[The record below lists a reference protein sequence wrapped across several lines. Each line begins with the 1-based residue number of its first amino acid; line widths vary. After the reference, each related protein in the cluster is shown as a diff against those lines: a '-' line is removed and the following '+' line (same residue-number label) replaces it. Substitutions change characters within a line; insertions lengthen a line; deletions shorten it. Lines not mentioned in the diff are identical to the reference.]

1 MSQRLAMLARY
12 SDNQQRGTSIEDQLR
27 VCREVARRHGLA
39 VDDALIF
46 VDFAITGRA
55 KGEAKRKGFQAL
67 LKAWDANEF
76 SVLIVDEFSR
86 ISRDGVTQ
94 AQLMRRLEDNQ
105 RVRMLTGNGVDT
117 TRPNWQLQLGLEG
130 LVSQQ
135 SGRDTKHRVVRGMVG
150 QLERGYMIA
159 APAYGYTLK
168 RELDAEGKH
177 LGSHWVIDE
186 PAAAVVRDI
195 FARRDHGQSMHQ
207 IARDLNAA
215 AVPTCHRDRKNE
227 AEYWRPSR
235 IRGILSNP
243 VYKGEFIWNGSST
256 IRAQAKKE
264 GRSLEQSIY
273 ARPELRLV
281 SDEVWARCNAKTVS
295 RSGYGGGKHALGGLV
310 TCGCCGA
317 ILVLSCPAGG
327 RSLYCARCTLAK
339 AAAGLSERLTC
350 TVAAAG
356 VQVLLVEA
364 ARFFLTDDFVVAFKV
379 SLHARLS
386 GNGDA
391 ELKSARAELVRLER
405 VQERFSRL
413 MAASDEEDP
422 VLIERYEEA
431 RGAAR
436 LQKRLVEELIAGA
449 QALDRAAIEA
459 QLQIDPRA
467 VLDKLFEADLPPE
480 HLRSVLA
487 RLFPE
492 IVFEGKQ
499 SRHRSIFRVQ
509 FAPGAALAF
518 ASATSSV
525 DNKPVELRFVLRY
538 SPASHLCGIK
548 EGKWRVE
555 VLQ

>member
-1 MSQRLAMLARY
+1 MTERVAILARY
-12 SDNQQRGTSIEDQLR
+12 SDEQQRDTSIEDQIR
-27 VCREVARRHGLA
+27 RCREVGRRHGLT

-46 VDFAITGRA
+46 VDSAITGQA

-67 LKAWDANEF
+67 LKAWDANAF
-76 SVLIVDEFSR
+76 SVLIIDEFSR
-86 ISRDGVTQ
+86 LSRDGVTQ
-94 AQLMRRLEDNQ
+94 AQLIRRLENNQ
-105 RVRMLTGNGVDT
+105 RVRMLTANGVDT

-130 LVSQQ
+130 IIAQQ
-135 SGRDTKHRVVRGMVG
+135 AGRDTKHRVVRGMVG

-159 APAYGYTLK
+159 APAYGYTLQ
-168 RELDAEGKH
+168 REYDAEGKH
-177 LGSHWVIDE
+177 LGSRWVIDE
-186 PAAAVVRDI
+186 SAAAVVRDI

-227 AEYWRPSR
+227 ADFWRPSR
-235 IRGILSNP
+235 IRGVLCNP

-256 IRAQAKKE
+256 IRAEAKKE
-264 GRSLEQSIY
+264 GRSLEQIPY

-281 SDEVWARCNAKTVS
+281 SDEVWDRCNAKMVS

-317 ILVLSCPAGG
+317 VLVLSAGG

-339 AAAGLSERLTC
+339 AAAGQSERLTS

-364 ARFFLTDDFVVAFKV
+364 AHFFLTDDFVVAFKA
-379 SLHARLS
+379 SLHARLT

-405 VQERFSRL
+405 VQERLSRM
-413 MAASDEEDP
+413 MAASDEDDP
-422 VLIERYEEA
+422 VLIKRYEEA

-436 LQKRLVEELIAGA
+436 LQKRHVDELVAGA

-459 QLQIDPRA
+459 QLQIDPRL
-467 VLDKLFEADLPPE
+467 VLDKLFVADLPPE

-487 RLFPE
+487 RLFPD
-492 IVFEGKQ
+492 IVFEGKRR
-499 SRHRSIFRVQ
+499 RHLSIFRVQ
-509 FAPGAALAF
+509 FVPGAALAL
-518 ASATSSV
+518 ASATSGV
-525 DNKPVELRFVLRY
+525 DDKPVELRFALSY
-538 SPASHLCGIK
+538 SPASPLCGIK
-548 EGKWRVE
+548 EGRWLVE
-555 VLQ
+555 VLA